1 MSDGMFGTP
10 TGFRTY
16 AKDQADL
23 AEMSRRGELLKAQ
36 TAHQNELTALNKA
49 QAGAITRK
57 AAADEKFTAEL
68 SRRMSGLGQ
77 GPATTGS
84 APASTAD
91 ALRGRLSQL
100 ANVGLDVFALDPE
113 RGSKMVK
120 AGLDGLKE
128 VEQTDHA
135 VAQTEAQ
142 RLKQTIDR
150 TNYIEEVLS
159 GVTSPETHARAMM
172 VLRGSPLTA
181 NMKLPPEITNYNQ
194 ANINAA
200 LAGSKALREKAK
212 AAQEAAESR
221 AQINNINDQIRQRG
235 IRTGLE
241 ARRVEMAEERA
252 TNLGKVEAEPG
263 TKQLTSQDRA
273 ITQRLLKEQGIKFSD
288 DENGTVVDQLAEEA
302 KREITLNPSKPFGV
316 ALAQAIDRAVRV
328 GDLQKG
334 TRVLGMG
341 TSDKFTPREG
351 TIRMPLPLPA
361 SRNPADLVVDRFY
374 TAANGQTI
382 RYVGNGEF
390 EPVAKRVQKVGVTK

>member
-1 MSDGMFGTP
+1 MSDGMFGTT

-23 AEMSRRGELLKAQ
+23 AEMGQRAELLKAQ
-36 TAHQNELTALNKA
+36 TAHQNELTQLNKA

-68 SRRMSGLGQ
+68 ARRMSGLGQ
-77 GPATTGS
+77 APSGGT
-84 APASTAD
+84 PASTAD
-91 ALRGRLSQL
+91 GMRGRLTQL

-128 VEQTDHA
+128 VEQTEHA

-200 LAGSKALREKAK
+200 LAGSKALREKVK
-212 AAQEAAESR
+212 AAQETAESR
-221 AQINNINDQIRQRG
+221 AQINNINDQIQQRR

-241 ARRVEMAEERA
+241 ARRVEAAEERA

-273 ITQRLLKEQGIKFSD
+273 VTQRLLKEQGIKFSD
-288 DENGTVVDQLAEEA
+288 DENGTVIDQLAEEA

-316 ALAQAIDRAVRV
+316 ALAQAIERAVRT

-334 TRVLGMG
+334 TRVLGVG

-361 SRNPADLVVDRFY
+361 SRNPADLIVDRFY

-382 RYVGNGEF
+382 RYIGNGEF
-390 EPVAKRVQKVGVTK
+390 EPVAKRVQRVGVTK